1 MGAATLTS
9 LNEYL
14 NTSYEPDMEFVDGVL
29 VGRNVGTQLH
39 GWLQTILASYFRQF
53 RNSHRIRVFSETR
66 LLVNATSG
74 RHRVPDVM
82 VLEIPYQKGKVV
94 VDVPAIIVEIKSPD
108 DTFDD
113 IIDKCFDYE
122 NQSVSNIVVMDPDNK
137 RCWLFKQGS
146 LQLLSGASIALHL
159 PKENGMTIDLPFA
172 EMFCELDEE

>member
-29 VGRNVGTQLH
+29 VRRNAGTQLH
-39 GWLQTILASYFRQF
+39 GWLQLILGSYFRQF
-53 RNSHRIRVFSETR
+53 RSSHRIRVFSGTR
-66 LLVNATSG
+66 LLVNATTG
-74 RHRVPDVM
+74 RHRVPDVL
-82 VLEIPYQKGKVV
+82 VLEIPYEKGKVV

-122 NQSVSNIVVMDPDNK
+122 NQSVPNIVLMDPDNK
-137 RCWLFKQGS
+137 RCWLFKKGS
-146 LQLLSGASIALHL
+146 LQLLNGASISLGL
-159 PKENGMTIDLPFA
+159 QSRDGDRSGIRSDV
-172 EMFCELDEE
+172 